1 MPQAMTIQQLIISE
15 VAHQPEPLLR
25 ELWHYLKFLKSTKAD
40 ESPAPQPPVRKGYG
54 SVPGI
59 VMAEDFDAPLAEFAD
74 YRP

>member
-1 MPQAMTIQQLIISE
+1 MTIQQRIISE

-25 ELWHYLKFLKSTKAD
+25 EVWHYLEFLKSKAGD
-40 ESPAPQPPVRKGYG
+40 ESPAPQPAVRKGYG

-59 VMAEDFDAPLAEFAD
+59 VLADDFDAPLADFAE